1 PIMERIIER
10 GQAVIASRRRPIELG
25 WEAHANRLM
34 GPLVVEGIDEFVEL
48 SLLLQEVLSGRF
60 GGLKLQGQVHALV
73 ASVLLR
79 ATWLDAFDLD
89 AEPEPPHGELGKI
102 KQRIGRS
109 EGHTVVGSDGF
120 GQAELF
126 EDAFESREGK
136 AFLGG
141 GKRFASEE
149 IAAGEIRDGQ
159 RIAI

>member
-1 PIMERIIER
+1 
-10 GQAVIASRRRPIELG
+10 
-25 WEAHANRLM
+25 
-34 GPLVVEGIDEFVEL
+34 
-48 SLLLQEVLSGRF
+48 EVLSGRF

-136 AFLGG
+136 PFLGG
-141 GKRFASEE
+141 GSRSESKE
-149 IAAGEIRDGQ
+149 MAAGEIRAGK
-159 RIAI
+159 RIEIPPICEHELALIVGAPQLVGLEGFGKGRALAQLAPAQLAALDQPM